1 MIPPFNEFIEQKSLY
16 YKEID
21 TDIVKEAYNQLSPHI
36 FHPPAIHLIGTNGK
50 GSTGRAIAHLAY
62 KSGKSVGHY
71 SSPHIVRFNER
82 LWLNGRDASDTQ
94 IQKAHKKLYSILDR
108 YLLDR
113 LSYFEYTTLLAFV
126 LFEKCDLIVLEAGL
140 GGEFDATTLYQNRVL
155 TLITP
160 IGIDHQAFLGST
172 IEEIASTK
180 LRAMS
185 QRVIFSPQPYK
196 EVYEIAKA
204 ISQSRGSIIEDIDID
219 RYLNDDR
226 FLQIM
231 RQKGYPKYLQQNI
244 AVAMSVADL
253 MGIEYEIE
261 DLDSLRLFGRYYP
274 LADNIY
280 IDVGHNELAAS
291 AIYEAIA
298 NDTVLIYNTLDDKD
312 YKTILQILSPKLK
325 RVEIIKIDT
334 PRAVDIDRLKA
345 TLDTLNIVYSE
356 FEGKID
362 EQESYLVFGSF
373 YTVES
378 FLEVMEKK

>member
-1 MIPPFNEFIEQKSLY
+1 MIPSFKEFIEQKSLY

-36 FHPPAIHLIGTNGK
+36 SHPLAIHLIGTNAK

-82 LWLNGRDASDTQ
+82 LWLNGKDASDTQ
-94 IQKAHKKLYSILDR
+94 IEDAHKKLYSILDR
-108 YLLDR
+108 YILDR

-172 IEEIASTK
+172 IEEITSTK

-185 QRVIFSPQPYK
+185 RRVVLSPQPYK
-196 EVYEIAKA
+196 EVYEIAKILA
-204 ISQSRGSIIEDIDID
+204 QSRGSLIEDIDID

-345 TLDTLNIVYSE
+345 TLDTLNIAYSE

-362 EQESYLVFGSF
+362 ESENYLVFGSF

-378 FLEVMEKK
+378 FLEIMEKK

>member
-36 FHPPAIHLIGTNGK
+36 SHPPAIHLIGTNGK

-82 LWLNGRDASDTQ
+82 LWLNGRDASDIQ

-172 IEEIASTK
+172 IEEIATTK

-291 AIYEAIA
+291 AIYEAIP

-312 YKTILQILSPKLK
+312 YKKILQILSPKLK
-325 RVEIIKIDT
+325 CVEIIKIDT

-362 EQESYLVFGSF
+362 ESENYLVFGSF

-378 FLEVMEKK
+378 FLEIMEKK